1 MKAVLCRANVSQWVS
16 GRHAQSSQQGT
27 GPHNLR
33 TAWQSPWGPSR
44 QQKTKGFEAWPFLT
58 SYNSA
63 GKWTFTK
70 DHSWGYFV
78 LPKRAAIRYMKPEKF
93 DISQQKSCPS
103 CLRMKAHRRL
113 FFASASPRCL
123 LDNSL
128 IKPLEDLFFASAS
141 RLPQD
146 RQIWLWREEV
156 VESIVWVNQKEV
168 CLKEDLCPLW
178 SPHFLSSP
186 CVNIFVADDCP
197 NVINKLL
204 IVELSDENKQVHH

>member
-1 MKAVLCRANVSQWVS
+1 MLSHLSRGRDHITSGQHGNHPGDLQDNKKQKVLRPGLSLPLTIQQESGHSPKITHEAILFFPKGQPLDIWSQRS
-16 GRHAQSSQQGT
+16 LTFHSRSHAHLVWEWKHT
-27 GPHNLR
+27 D
-33 TAWQSPWGPSR
+33 A
-44 QQKTKGFEAWPFLT
+44 
-58 SYNSA
+58 
-63 GKWTFTK
+63 
-70 DHSWGYFV
+70 
-78 LPKRAAIRYMKPEKF
+78 
-93 DISQQKSCPS
+93 
-103 CLRMKAHRRL
+103 